1 MAVDYHHGVRV
12 VEVNDGLRPIRIV
25 STAVIGLV
33 ATASDADADAFPL
46 DTPVLFTRIDAAIA
60 KAGTS
65 GTLRKSLE
73 AIADQTRHR
82 HPDRRSATGR
92 AGNDLNE
99 AAKK

>member
-33 ATASDADADAFPL
+33 ATATDADAEAFPL

-65 GTLRKSLE
+65 GTLVSPGCVSLNT
-73 AIADQTRHR
+73 AIFIEC
-82 HPDRRSATGR
+82 SS
-92 AGNDLNE
+92 N
-99 AAKK
+99 